1 MDCSL
6 KEMEILDSIGG
17 EGMELEGSATAAAAV
32 SNTSLDDAANITNIT
47 FFPYYQHSLYV
58 AASYILAYFFIF
70 LLCMVGNILVC
81 LIVLENRRM
90 RTVTNLFILNLAIS
104 DLLVGIFCI
113 PTTLVDN
120 LITDASVTG
129 YGECTYLRAVSAT
142 GQVHCSLIMGKAR
155 VAPTKVTTVPRLELS
170 AAVVA
175 VCTSDLLRKELEIEG
190 AQEIFWTDSR
200 VVLGYV
206 NNEARRFHVFV
217 ANRIQRIK
225 ESTNPSQWRY
235 VVSEENP
242 ADHASRGL
250 KAKELI
256 ASNWFTGPDFLWH
269 DKLPSGDIKVGD
281 VAVEDP
287 EVRKAF
293 AYKTLTTEDS
303 LLDRFLKF
311 SSWTSYQVP
320 PPLSMCDDH
329 NESEVS
335 LLQQV
340 RSVLSVRGWPFSN
353 TVCKMS
359 GFVQGVS
366 VSASVFT
373 LVAIAVERFR
383 CIVYPLQ
390 PKPTIYVAK
399 AAIVLIWVL
408 AVVIMCPA
416 AVALTVEK
424 VPFHYLVYNDDFN
437 HTFPLYTCYENF
449 ANPQMRKVYTAVLF
463 AHIYLLPLTVITL
476 MYGSIGVKLCS
487 SVVANRE
494 PQLANATV
502 QVGGRRGGQAM
513 ISQKKIKVIKMLIL
527 VALLFM
533 LSWLPLWTLMMMT
546 DYAGLDRDQLDL
558 LTSYIFPFAHWLA
571 FSNSSVNPIIYG
583 YYNENFKRGFQAVCK
598 SRPFCCLVQCQLWRR
613 MAKWGRKESI
623 HLALGTAEHFSMT
636 TTQNTAKVVK
646 KWLVDKNI
654 NVLEWPSL
662 ESCLESN

>member
-1 MDCSL
+1 
-6 KEMEILDSIGG
+6 MEILDNMGE
-17 EGMELEGSATAAAAV
+17 EGMELEGSATPAALI
-32 SNTSLDDAANITNIT
+32 NTSLVLGATNVTNIT

-58 AASYILAYFFIF
+58 AASYIVAYFFIF

-120 LITDASVTG
+120 LIT
-129 YGECTYLRAVSAT
+129 
-142 GQVHCSLIMGKAR
+142 
-155 VAPTKVTTVPRLELS
+155 
-170 AAVVA
+170 
-175 VCTSDLLRKELEIEG
+175 
-190 AQEIFWTDSR
+190 
-200 VVLGYV
+200 
-206 NNEARRFHVFV
+206 
-217 ANRIQRIK
+217 
-225 ESTNPSQWRY
+225 
-235 VVSEENP
+235 
-242 ADHASRGL
+242 
-250 KAKELI
+250 
-256 ASNWFTGPDFLWH
+256 
-269 DKLPSGDIKVGD
+269 
-281 VAVEDP
+281 
-287 EVRKAF
+287 
-293 AYKTLTTEDS
+293 
-303 LLDRFLKF
+303 
-311 SSWTSYQVP
+311 
-320 PPLSMCDDH
+320 
-329 NESEVS
+329 
-335 LLQQV
+335 
-340 RSVLSVRGWPFSN
+340 GWPFSN

-390 PKPTIYVAK
+390 PKPTVLVAK

-424 VPFHYLVYNDDFN
+424 FPFHYMVYNDDFN
-437 HTFPLYTCYENF
+437 HTLPLYTCYENF
-449 ANPQMRKVYTAVLF
+449 NNPQMRKVYTAVLF
-463 AHIYLLPLTVITL
+463 THIYLLPLTVITL

-487 SVVANRE
+487 YVVANRE
-494 PQLANATV
+494 PQLGNAV
-502 QVGGRRGGQAM
+502 QVAGRRGGQPM
-513 ISQKKIKVIKMLIL
+513 ISQKKIRVIKMLIL

-598 SRPFCCLVQCQLWRR
+598 SRPFCCFMQCQLWRR
-613 MAKWGRKESI
+613 ISRWGRKGRSVQAPCGGNDFRDATSNHN
-623 HLALGTAEHFSMT
+623 HLVLGLRNRVHNDNKLTDTAEVNRSARVGCVMVHSERNLSDRGLEMAAVPKKGSRP
-636 TTQNTAKVVK
+636 NGEESERVSSLVVSVYQA
-646 KWLVDKNI
+646 WDN
-654 NVLEWPSL
+654 
-662 ESCLESN
+662 

>member
-1 MDCSL
+1 MDNRSVEC
-6 KEMEILDSIGG
+6 
-17 EGMELEGSATAAAAV
+17 MELEGSAITAAHINSSQDTAV
-32 SNTSLDDAANITNIT
+32 NATNIT

-58 AASYILAYFFIF
+58 AASYILTYFFIF

-120 LITDASVTG
+120 LIT
-129 YGECTYLRAVSAT
+129 
-142 GQVHCSLIMGKAR
+142 
-155 VAPTKVTTVPRLELS
+155 
-170 AAVVA
+170 
-175 VCTSDLLRKELEIEG
+175 
-190 AQEIFWTDSR
+190 
-200 VVLGYV
+200 
-206 NNEARRFHVFV
+206 
-217 ANRIQRIK
+217 
-225 ESTNPSQWRY
+225 
-235 VVSEENP
+235 
-242 ADHASRGL
+242 
-250 KAKELI
+250 
-256 ASNWFTGPDFLWH
+256 
-269 DKLPSGDIKVGD
+269 
-281 VAVEDP
+281 
-287 EVRKAF
+287 
-293 AYKTLTTEDS
+293 
-303 LLDRFLKF
+303 
-311 SSWTSYQVP
+311 
-320 PPLSMCDDH
+320 
-329 NESEVS
+329 
-335 LLQQV
+335 
-340 RSVLSVRGWPFSN
+340 GWPFSN

-390 PKPTIYVAK
+390 PKPTVLVAK
-399 AAIVLIWVL
+399 AAIILIWVL

-424 VPFHYLVYNDDFN
+424 VPFHYMVYNNNFN

-463 AHIYLLPLTVITL
+463 AHIYMVPLTVIAL

-494 PQLANATV
+494 PQPASGTV
-502 QVGGRRGGQAM
+502 QVEGRRLGQP

-533 LSWLPLWTLMMMT
+533 VSWLPLWTLMMLT
-546 DYAGLDRDQLDL
+546 DYECLDKDQLDL

-583 YYNENFKRGFQAVCK
+583 YYNENFKSGFQAVCK
-598 SRPFCCLVQCQLWRR
+598 SRPFCKLIPRHEPNKARC
-613 MAKWGRKESI
+613 SI
-623 HLALGTAEHFSMT
+623 
-636 TTQNTAKVVK
+636 QV
-646 KWLVDKNI
+646 
-654 NVLEWPSL
+654 
-662 ESCLESN
+662 

>member
-1 MDCSL
+1 
-6 KEMEILDSIGG
+6 MEILDNMDE
-17 EGMELEGSATAAAAV
+17 EGKELVGSALM
-32 SNTSLDDAANITNIT
+32 NISLDGTSNVTNIT

-58 AASYILAYFFIF
+58 AASYILVYFFIF

-120 LITDASVTG
+120 LIT
-129 YGECTYLRAVSAT
+129 
-142 GQVHCSLIMGKAR
+142 
-155 VAPTKVTTVPRLELS
+155 
-170 AAVVA
+170 
-175 VCTSDLLRKELEIEG
+175 
-190 AQEIFWTDSR
+190 
-200 VVLGYV
+200 
-206 NNEARRFHVFV
+206 
-217 ANRIQRIK
+217 
-225 ESTNPSQWRY
+225 
-235 VVSEENP
+235 
-242 ADHASRGL
+242 
-250 KAKELI
+250 
-256 ASNWFTGPDFLWH
+256 
-269 DKLPSGDIKVGD
+269 
-281 VAVEDP
+281 
-287 EVRKAF
+287 
-293 AYKTLTTEDS
+293 
-303 LLDRFLKF
+303 
-311 SSWTSYQVP
+311 
-320 PPLSMCDDH
+320 
-329 NESEVS
+329 
-335 LLQQV
+335 
-340 RSVLSVRGWPFSN
+340 GWPFSN

-390 PKPTIYVAK
+390 PKPTILVAK

-424 VPFHYLVYNDDFN
+424 VPFHYMVHNDDFN

-449 ANPQMRKVYTAVLF
+449 DNPQMRKVYTAVLF
-463 AHIYLLPLTVITL
+463 AHIYLVPLTVITL

-494 PQLANATV
+494 PQLANAV
-502 QVGGRRGGQAM
+502 QVGGRRGGQPM

-583 YYNENFKRGFQAVCK
+583 YYNENFRRGFQAVCK
-598 SRPFCCLVQCQLWRR
+598 SRPFCCLGQNEPNKAIICFIIVSRKRQLL
-613 MAKWGRKESI
+613 I
-623 HLALGTAEHFSMT
+623 F
-636 TTQNTAKVVK
+636 
-646 KWLVDKNI
+646 
-654 NVLEWPSL
+654 
-662 ESCLESN
+662 